1 MGEVGEAGEAPPTR
15 MVLMGRSGL
24 AEGFALIGF
33 ETWPEATEADVE
45 AQLGEMLRN
54 RENAFVLL
62 EPELARCDCPS
73 LRRARGESGRVV
85 VVEIPPLNAPEAY
98 RPEVEDL
105 LVRMLGSQ
113 ALEEPE

>member
-1 MGEVGEAGEAPPTR
+1 MSAEEAPEAPPTR
-15 MVLMGRSGL
+15 MVVMGGSGL

-45 AQLGEMLRN
+45 GLLADLLRR
-54 RENAFVLL
+54 RENALVLL

-73 LRRARGESGRVV
+73 LRRARQESGRVV
-85 VVEIPPLNAPEAY
+85 VVEVPPLHAPGSY

-105 LVRMLGSQ
+105 VVRMLGAQ
-113 ALEEPE
+113 ALEDPE